1 MVEQAKKNEAKV
13 EKKATSDINYH
24 ALPGGNPFPK
34 EVAVIETHPGF
45 TTGSKDKYQVYIPI
59 PYIEGKDY
67 KAENEFCQKYH
78 GCDFKTYLEGCN
90 PATRP
95 PYKLIF
101 NQETGILPP
110 NGHRQLQELADNYKI
125 GRTSSGIPQKVKVQL
140 GSKYQSLMD
149 KYNKTEEEI
158 EAMIEAKVA
167 ELEKAKK

>member
-1 MVEQAKKNEAKV
+1 MVEQAKKDEVKA
-13 EKKATSDINYH
+13 EKKVTSDINYH

-45 TTGSKDKYQVYIPI
+45 GVGSKDKYQVYIPI
-59 PYIEGKDY
+59 PFIEGKDH
-67 KAENEFCQKYH
+67 KAEDEFCQKYW
-78 GCDFKTYLEGCN
+78 GCDFRTYLEGCN
-90 PATRP
+90 PSTRP
-95 PYKLIF
+95 AYKDIF
-101 NQETGILPP
+101 NPDGSLPA
-110 NGHRQLQELADNYKI
+110 NGHRQLQDLADGYKI